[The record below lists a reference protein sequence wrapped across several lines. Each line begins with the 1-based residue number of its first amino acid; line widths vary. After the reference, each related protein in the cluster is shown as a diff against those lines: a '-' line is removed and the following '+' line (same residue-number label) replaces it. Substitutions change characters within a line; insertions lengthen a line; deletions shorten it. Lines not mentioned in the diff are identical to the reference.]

1 MEKSEQ
7 VINNRYDKLILSIT
21 KKAQYCTV
29 FQMKMNANISDQNI
43 RPECVWQ
50 DWFQTRRLN
59 VRTSALLRLKRHRSM

>member
-21 KKAQYCTV
+21 KKAQHCTV

-43 RPECVWQ
+43 RLECVWQ
-50 DWFQTRRLN
+50 DWF
-59 VRTSALLRLKRHRSM
+59 